1 MLDFFLLFSYKSSF
15 TVMSSKFLR
24 NICRF
29 SFILIL
35 VLFNSALFAYQ
46 NIFIKNYTKQEYGAA
61 SQNWSVEQGR
71 NGYLYVANNVG
82 LLEFDGVTWTLYPAP
97 DGAVIRAVAVDKENR
112 IFTAGYRELGFWVK
126 NELGKLEYHSLKDEV
141 KKYFTTNEE
150 FWNVIVLDGKVY
162 FQSFSGIYIY
172 DYNSFTLIKPGGFIN
187 SMSDGGDRIFVNIM
201 NKGIYQVEGSK
212 IVPYLVTDY
221 FNNKEIRFILSI
233 TKTQKL
239 IGTSNEGLLYY
250 DGQKT
255 VLWVPEQTEYFK
267 KNIINRGC
275 ITADGKIV
283 IGTLLDGI
291 SVFNENGKLLFRFDK
306 NNGLQNN
313 TVLGVISDS
322 NKDLWVSLDKG
333 IDFISLTPDPSYS
346 IIERSELGTVYSA
359 AVYRNKLYLGT
370 NQGLYCRPFPNSD
383 EPFSL
388 VAGTQAQIWDL
399 KILDDR
405 LFVNHNKG
413 TFEIYND
420 DIHFTPI
427 PGGFSIIK
435 NPLKPNSLV
444 QSTYSNIVFYKK
456 ENGDWKIEHVVYEFN
471 DLIRFIEIDHLG
483 NFWASQ
489 MYRGIF
495 RLKFDS
501 KDSLIYKHYY
511 GAETFGKDHNIH
523 VFKVENRIVFT
534 TGEQLYTYDDLNDTI
549 VVYHALNRKLDNY
562 RKATRIVEA
571 PGHRYWFITEKALGL
586 FSIQGMDVKKLAE
599 YPTALFHNQLMS
611 GYENIVPA
619 GPDEAILCLENGY
632 AVLHPD
638 SVSPASQISN
648 RTLELREVVTSARN
662 GQTESLPVERRE
674 ITVQYNR
681 NNIQLR
687 FSFPFFSRN
696 EVVYQSLVE
705 GLDPR
710 WSEALPKPIFSFK
723 RIPAGSYTVK
733 VKAVNDWGVSSRE
746 YNLRLTILQ
755 PWYFSTVAYIS
766 YILIV
771 IAGLFLFRRAIIL
784 RIRKKESRER
794 EEKEREL
801 IQLRN
806 DKLQAELSFKSS
818 ELASSTMAIIKKN
831 EFLMNMKEFL
841 RHQKEQLGSR
851 YPDKYYDSMVQK
863 IDGNMDSQDDWK
875 IFEANFER
883 AHEQF
888 MKTLKET
895 YTDLTPS
902 DLRLCAFLRMNL
914 SSKEIAPLLGIS
926 VRGVENH
933 RYRLRK
939 KLNLDNDSNL
949 TEFIIKL

>member
-1 MLDFFLLFSYKSSF
+1 MSRIFLLNSYRFFS
-15 TVMSSKFLR
+15 
-24 NICRF
+24 
-29 SFILIL
+29 IL
-35 VLFNSALFAYQ
+35 VLMLFNNALLAHQ
-46 NIFIKNYTKQEYGAA
+46 NVFIKNYTKQEYRAA
-61 SQNWSVEQGR
+61 SQNWSVAQAP
-71 NGYLYVANNVG
+71 NGYLYFANNIG

-97 DGAVIRAVAVDKENR
+97 EGAVIRAVAVDKENR
-112 IFTAGYRELGFWVK
+112 IFTAGYRELGFWVE
-126 NELGKLEYHSLKDEV
+126 NEFGQLVYHSLKDEV
-141 KKYFTTNEE
+141 KSYFTTNEE
-150 FWNVIVLDGKVY
+150 FWNVIVSGDKVY
-162 FQSFSGIYIY
+162 FQSFSGIYIF
-172 DYNSFTLIKPGGFIN
+172 DYKSFHVINQEGFIN

-201 NKGIYQVEGSK
+201 NQGVYQVEGTK
-212 IVPYLVTDY
+212 LVPYLVTDH
-221 FNNKEIRFILSI
+221 FNNTEIRFVLSI
-233 TKTQKL
+233 NQTQKL
-239 IGTSNEGLLYY
+239 IGTSNGGLLFY
-250 DGQKT
+250 DGQK
-255 VLWVPEQTEYFK
+255 LFPWLPEQAEYFK

-275 ITADGKIV
+275 VTADGKIV

-291 SVFNENGKLLFRFDK
+291 SVFSKNGQLLFRFNK

-313 TVLGVISDS
+313 TVLGVITDS

-346 IIERSELGTVYSA
+346 IIERNEIGTVYSA

-370 NQGLYCRPFPNSD
+370 NQGLYWRPFSSSD
-383 EPFSL
+383 EPFNL
-388 VAGTQAQIWDL
+388 VAGTQAQVWDL
-399 KILDDR
+399 KVLDDR

-413 TFEIYND
+413 TFEIHND

-427 PGGFSIIK
+427 SGGFSIIE

-456 ENGDWKIEHVVYEFN
+456 ENGDWKIERVVYEFN

-495 RLKFDS
+495 RLKFDAA
-501 KDSLIYKHYY
+501 DSLIYKRYY
-511 GAETFGKDHNIH
+511 GTATFGQDHNIH

-549 VVYHALNRKLDNY
+549 VVYHALNQKLDY
-562 RKATRIVEA
+562 YKKATRIIGA
-571 PGHRYWFITEKALGL
+571 PGHRYWFITDKALGL
-586 FSIQGMDVKKLAE
+586 FNIQGTDVRKLAE
-599 YPTALFHNQLMS
+599 YPTELFNNQLMT
-611 GYENIVPA
+611 GYENIVPVGA
-619 GPDEAILCLENGY
+619 DEAILCLENGY
-632 AVLHPD
+632 ALLHPD
-638 SVSPASQISN
+638 SVSPASQISKKKP
-648 RTLELREVVTSARN
+648 ELREIIASRMN
-662 GQTESLPVERRE
+662 GQAKSLPIGSQE
-674 ITVQYNR
+674 IKLRYNH
-681 NNIQLR
+681 NNVQLR

-696 EVVYQSLVE
+696 KIRYQSLVE
-705 GLDPR
+705 GLESK
-710 WSEALPKPIFSFK
+710 WSEPITTPIFSFK
-723 RIPAGSYTVK
+723 RLPAGSYTLQ
-733 VKAVNDWGVSSRE
+733 VKALNDWGVSSQV
-746 YNLRLTILQ
+746 YTLHLTILP
-755 PWYFSTVAYIS
+755 PWYRSTLAYIT
-766 YILIV
+766 YILI
-771 IAGLFLFRRAIIL
+771 ITAGLLLFRRSIIS
-784 RIRKKESRER
+784 RIRKKESRMR

-801 IQLRN
+801 IKLRN
-806 DKLQAELSFKSS
+806 EKLQAELAFKSS

-831 EFLMNMKEFL
+831 EFLMNVKEFL
-841 RHQKEQLGSR
+841 RQQKEQLGSR
-851 YPDKYYDSMVQK
+851 YPDKYYDSLIQK

-875 IFEANFER
+875 VFETNFER

-939 KLNLDNDSNL
+939 KLNLDSDSNL